1 MSGCLD
7 DCTCRSCCCCG
18 CCDPLCDKLEE
29 IDWSMKRNALASIA
43 AGVLFFSGWW
53 VMIDM
58 AAVSTTTNAYFA
70 IGVGSTLAFFMINA
84 VSASQLDNDFY
95 QQGCLSGHLARLW
108 LFVGFLL
115 AFSSLVGCSAVLYI
129 EVDQHANL
137 PAVGPT
143 SVPTGPTTVPATNMT
158 SNTSTVW
165 MMSTAP
171 TTLTASSASGSVT
184 SGNATTTVPPIPLT
198 KFERLWPGV
207 AIFLQNFLI
216 FCASMVFKFGRSE
229 DLY

>member
-95 QQGCLSGHLARLW
+95 QQGCLSGHCMYICCVPVWFEIFSSARAFLYTCV
-108 LFVGFLL
+108 LRMVRVFFLL
-115 AFSSLVGCSAVLYI
+115 CVCVC
-129 EVDQHANL
+129 V
-137 PAVGPT
+137 
-143 SVPTGPTTVPATNMT
+143 
-158 SNTSTVW
+158 
-165 MMSTAP
+165 
-171 TTLTASSASGSVT
+171 
-184 SGNATTTVPPIPLT
+184 
-198 KFERLWPGV
+198 
-207 AIFLQNFLI
+207 
-216 FCASMVFKFGRSE
+216 C
-229 DLY
+229 